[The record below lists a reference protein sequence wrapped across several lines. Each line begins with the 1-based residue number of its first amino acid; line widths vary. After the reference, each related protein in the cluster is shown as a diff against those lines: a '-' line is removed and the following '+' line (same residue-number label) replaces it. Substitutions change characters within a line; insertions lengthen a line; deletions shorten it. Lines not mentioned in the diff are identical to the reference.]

1 MKNWIHTFLAIL
13 ISLFISISLTSTSL
27 VVGKISP
34 TNFLTLIMVSEFTHR
49 IVFEKKRWKR
59 AFFVFSIKP
68 ILDVVVGR
76 LWPLS
81 AIPAHFLFEYCEFSQ
96 PSIGHILHN
105 FLLSSRHN
113 FQSEFKV
120 KVYLRKIQT
129 TRLAWSQNSTSLA
142 YLSQLYIRTSFE
154 IKFAWFFVV
163 SIAHSNKFCP
173 LTPPRIFTILL

>member
-34 TNFLTLIMVSEFTHR
+34 TNFLTLMVSEFTHH

-76 LWPLS
+76 LWPLC
-81 AIPAHFLFEYCEFSQ
+81 AIPVHFLSECLEFSQ
-96 PSIGHILHN
+96 PSFGNIPHD

-163 SIAHSNKFCP
+163 SIAHSNFWTWKWFSY
-173 LTPPRIFTILL
+173 TP